1 MTRMKKAALAKG
13 ISTEEDDA
21 ATTFSAAA
29 NNPRGTLSV

>member
-1 MTRMKKAALAKG
+1 MTGVKKAVLAKG

-29 NNPRGTLSV
+29 NNPRSTLSV